1 MGKHKCK
8 GKGGKSESTTKRKQA
23 GLYLLQGQSEGR
35 VGARNPNVIEI
46 AEKRHLEESTS
57 QEPEAGG
64 NVEMCRHVLPK
75 LTWGA
80 GCITMSSWTTIKH
93 IKL

>member
-1 MGKHKCK
+1 VGKPYRANP
-8 GKGGKSESTTKRKQA
+8 S
-23 GLYLLQGQSEGR
+23 LR
-35 VGARNPNVIEI
+35 VIARNPKVIEI
-46 AEKRHLEESTS
+46 AEKTHLEESTS

-75 LTWGA
+75 PTWNA

-93 IKL
+93 IRA